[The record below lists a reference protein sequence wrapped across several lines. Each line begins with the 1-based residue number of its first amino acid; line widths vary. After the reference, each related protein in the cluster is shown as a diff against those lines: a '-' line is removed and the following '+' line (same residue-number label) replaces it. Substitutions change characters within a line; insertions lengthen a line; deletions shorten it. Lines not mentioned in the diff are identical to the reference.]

1 MRVALRTHELCPG
14 AHAHAE
20 ARRMSLPVEHRLAH
34 LCGRGLRPTAAT
46 AISGGSRTQAGN
58 KDAGLGKAAGEAV
71 GTRHPG
77 GEGRERP
84 SAPGGRPGATGG
96 KGTGG
101 WQGSC
106 AGGDRGCSRQN
117 KQVGVGLKAGLKA
130 KESDKEKE
138 KNIKSRENEKITP
151 PKGEEG
157 RGRLLR
163 RGWGRQE

>member
-1 MRVALRTHELCPG
+1 MRLW
-14 AHAHAE
+14 AE
-20 ARRMSLPVEHRLAH
+20 RRLKH
-34 LCGRGLRPTAAT
+34 LGNRDFRPTAAR
-46 AISGGSRTQAGN
+46 AVSGRVPAPGWEQRRGARDGGN
-58 KDAGLGKAAGEAV
+58 GDEAARRWRGEDGLGLG
-71 GTRHPG
+71 RG
-77 GEGRERP
+77 GGV
-84 SAPGGRPGATGG
+84 RPGATGG

-101 WQGSC
+101 GGGRLGPAETAAA
-106 AGGDRGCSRQN
+106 AGKIN
-117 KQVGVGLKAGLKA
+117 KGGAGRKLGLKA